1 MKAYLAN
8 PGVDAELERVS
19 LPDVGLFL
27 VDEEAVPA
35 TAAALAEADLAV
47 RGEAAAL
54 RGRCREEETEEEE
67 EGSEGERVAKEG
79 ATELRRRTKE
89 GAGLAWRKER
99 KKT

>member
-1 MKAYLAN
+1 MAN
-8 PGVDAELERVS
+8 PGVEAELERVS

-27 VDEEAVPA
+27 ADVAPVAAP
-35 TAAALAEADLAV
+35 AALAEVDLAV

-79 ATELRRRTKE
+79 ATEFRRRTKE